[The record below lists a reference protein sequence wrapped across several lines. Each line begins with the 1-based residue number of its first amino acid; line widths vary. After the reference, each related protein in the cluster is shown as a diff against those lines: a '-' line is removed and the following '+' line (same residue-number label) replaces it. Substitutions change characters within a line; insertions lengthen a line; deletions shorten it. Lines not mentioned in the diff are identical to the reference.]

1 MKIPRINH
9 GVTALGV
16 ATSGLAYSHAL
27 KSRKQAEALR
37 KENQELKEELQELKE
52 GQETLNDNISA
63 VKEEVSQVKNDTETI
78 IKSLESTKKL
88 INDFSF
94 SSIKDLFNNTVD
106 YFSSFDLFTQSLIFN
121 ILCSSFLISLL
132 FSFLIGKYGNYVIE
146 KFNLMV
152 KYPKLYSMLIL
163 RLKLQKYY
171 FTYITIMA
179 IATLIL
185 NIFLNISALLLQ

>member
-1 MKIPRINH
+1 M
-9 GVTALGV
+9 TALGV

-37 KENQELKEELQELKE
+37 KENQELKE

-88 INDFSF
+88 INDFSL